1 MTPKRPGWLPSA
13 SRLPSRLCNYKL
25 KREAPRRGVS
35 LFACSSAV
43 EGRAEGR
50 APLPA
55 RGEAGRSGTLL
66 PLLRIVHRG
75 GQRVPRLDTD
85 EAQGLRQ
92 GRPDEGIGEAGHIA
106 DDAAAR
112 VLLVDAQRPG
122 AQARHAEAVV
132 VEEVVGQLDGLLVL
146 PLVVAFARQQAAP
159 AGVEDDRALGL
170 VEAELV
176 VLDGVAVIERHLK
189 GRVVAD
195 AEPQLFGA
203 GVRDGEGVVKGLSVQ
218 PEGAGEQEVEGELLR
233 LHGLIRAQLQPDGVA
248 LRLQQGVLHVP
259 GKTVLAALVGL
270 AAMGEAAVLELAR
283 PREEDGRVA
292 LPNRR
297 IGLPEQLLPRRVL
310 QADGLG
316 TVCVH
321 RKAQK
326 FVLNGRLH
334 LSALLFVCVLL
345 IPVYSPRPEKPRGFT
360 HSLTAE

>member
-1 MTPKRPGWLPSA
+1 M
-13 SRLPSRLCNYKL
+13 
-25 KREAPRRGVS
+25 
-35 LFACSSAV
+35 
-43 EGRAEGR
+43 
-50 APLPA
+50 
-55 RGEAGRSGTLL
+55 
-66 PLLRIVHRG
+66 
-75 GQRVPRLDTD
+75 
-85 EAQGLRQ
+85 
-92 GRPDEGIGEAGHIA
+92 
-106 DDAAAR
+106 
-112 VLLVDAQRPG
+112 
-122 AQARHAEAVV
+122 
-132 VEEVVGQLDGLLVL
+132 
-146 PLVVAFARQQAAP
+146 
-159 AGVEDDRALGL
+159 
-170 VEAELV
+170 
-176 VLDGVAVIERHLK
+176 AVIERHLK

-195 AEPQLFGA
+195 AEPQLFGT

-248 LRLQQGVLHVP
+248 LRFQQGVLHVP

-292 LPNRR
+292 LPDRR

-316 TVCVH
+316 TVRVH

-326 FVLNGRLH
+326 FVLNDRLH

-360 HSLTAE
+360 HSLPAE